1 MVQRNQEPF
10 YRFIVMNRLNT
21 NDVIEDITPNLEL
34 QSSSPF
40 LLYKN
45 KQNEING
52 IWFYQAEE
60 RESVYKTVMG

>member
-1 MVQRNQEPF
+1 
-10 YRFIVMNRLNT
+10 MNRLNT